1 MRVTKAATKIAVS
14 PAQAAVQMSLRT
26 SDFVSMADLSPRE
39 AATVLDLASLLKAKP
54 KEFRDALT
62 GKQLVL
68 IFEKPS
74 LRTRVTF
81 EAGMAALGGTS
92 LFMDQRGSRISA
104 REEVRD
110 VARNLERW
118 VDGIVLR
125 TYDHAT
131 ITEIAEHAS
140 IPVINALSDLEHPC
154 QALADFLTLKE
165 KFGDLCSVKL
175 AYVGDGNNV
184 AHSLMLAAALLGSSI
199 TIATPA
205 GFEPALQ
212 IVLEASEIARKTGA
226 RIELTHDPVAA
237 MRGADA
243 VYTDVWASMGQESE
257 ADSRRSIFAPFQV
270 NEKLFAQAAPHA
282 IFMHCLPAHRGDEVT
297 KAVIDSPRSVVFDQA
312 ENRLHVQK
320 ALLMLLLGD
329 GSLRFPTRSA
339 HA

>member
-1 MRVTKAATKIAVS
+1 M
-14 PAQAAVQMSLRT
+14 
-26 SDFVSMADLSPRE
+26 
-39 AATVLDLASLLKAKP
+39 
-54 KEFRDALT
+54 
-62 GKQLVL
+62 
-68 IFEKPS
+68 
-74 LRTRVTF
+74 
-81 EAGMAALGGTS
+81 
-92 LFMDQRGSRISA
+92 
-104 REEVRD
+104 
-110 VARNLERW
+110 
-118 VDGIVLR
+118 
-125 TYDHAT
+125 
-131 ITEIAEHAS
+131 
-140 IPVINALSDLEHPC
+140 INALSDLEHPC

-282 IFMHCLPAHRGDEVT
+282 
-297 KAVIDSPRSVVFDQA
+297 
-312 ENRLHVQK
+312 
-320 ALLMLLLGD
+320 LGD
-329 GSLRFPTRSA
+329 PGRPRPA
-339 HA
+339 RDDWR